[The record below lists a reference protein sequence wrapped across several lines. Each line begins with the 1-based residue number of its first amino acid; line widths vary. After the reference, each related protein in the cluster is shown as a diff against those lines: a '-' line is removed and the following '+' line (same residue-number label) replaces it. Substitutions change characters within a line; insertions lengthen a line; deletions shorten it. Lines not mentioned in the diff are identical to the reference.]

1 MMVDFLSTRN
11 GQVDNTLRPQLAH
24 GFPAILALNLLFCS
38 LANDS
43 FRGYP
48 WSSGHYLSFF
58 CFVALGKRDRSK
70 LFWLHQSTIIEA
82 IVLVVTE
89 APTPE
94 QLAI

>member
-1 MMVDFLSTRN
+1 MSIRN
-11 GQVDNTLRPQLAH
+11 GQVDNTLRSKLADR
-24 GFPAILALNLLFCS
+24 FPATLALNLLFFS

-43 FRGYP
+43 FSGYS
-48 WSSGHYLSFF
+48 WSPGHYLLFF

-70 LFWLHQSTIIEA
+70 LFWLNQSTIIEA
-82 IVLVVTE
+82 IVLVATE